1 MNKLLT
7 VILLT
12 FLLTSCKVA
21 LHSNQGKPTPGEEKG
36 YEMIMI
42 RNEEGYVEFDKAIKS
57 GHIVIAKF
65 GLDIC
70 TGCIEAND
78 ILISLMPTYD
88 TAIYFS
94 KVDLIEDR
102 TAEKKYNI
110 KMMPTI
116 VFFGKDG
123 KEFYRLEGTVTKEL
137 IVDKIE
143 SICWTY

>member
-21 LHSNQGKPTPGEEKG
+21 LNSNQAKPTPGEEKG
-36 YEMIMI
+36 YEKIMI
-42 RNEEGYVEFDKAIKS
+42 RNEEGYVDFYEAIKS
-57 GHIVIAKF
+57 GHMVIAKF

-70 TGCIEAND
+70 IGCIEANE

-88 TAIYFS
+88 KAIYFS
-94 KVDLIEDR
+94 KVDLMEDR
-102 TAEKKYNI
+102 AAEKNYNI
-110 KMMPTI
+110 TMMPTI

-143 SICWTY
+143 SICWSY